1 MKTID
6 RYIVRQIWPPM
17 LLACA
22 MISVV
27 TIGGV
32 IQEQIR
38 ALLDR
43 VPLAPFKIGDLA
55 QLVLYALP
63 TMSGYIV
70 PVTFLLGL
78 LLAFGQMAERGEL
91 IALKAAGVPLK
102 RVLLPVVLTG
112 GLVSGASFLI
122 QDIGQPWA
130 YTRMITL
137 LYSELPLRIT
147 IDQLPVG
154 TTNVYGDWRVHIGSR
169 DADGTLRNI
178 VVMQPME
185 DGSAATFYADAARLV
200 SEPTGPV
207 LEMRDGVFVPE
218 KAEQKAA
225 FATLRKPVPVPDFS
239 KKDVNREQMSLG
251 ELLEA
256 ERRFAAEYA
265 ASGALPVMAELAKF
279 RAELAQRFSFPLM
292 CLVVSVVA
300 APIGARAQR
309 AGRSYTFAAGVM
321 ILLLYFVVART
332 AVPTTLP
339 SLAEALL
346 RAQAPNLALLLLGG
360 FLVWRVDRV

>member
-1 MKTID
+1 
-6 RYIVRQIWPPM
+6 M

-43 VPLAPFKIGDLA
+43 VPLAPFQLSDLA
-55 QLVLYALP
+55 QMILFALP

-112 GLVSGASFLI
+112 ALVSGASFLI
-122 QDIGQPWA
+122 QDLGQPWA
-130 YTRMITL
+130 YTRMVNL

-147 IDQLPVG
+147 IDKLPVG
-154 TTNVYGDWRVHIGSR
+154 STNVYGDWRVHIGAR
-169 DADGTLRNI
+169 DPDGTLRNI
-178 VVMQPME
+178 VVMQPMD
-185 DGSAATFYADAARLV
+185 DGSAATFYADSARLL
-200 SEPTGPV
+200 SEPGGPV

-239 KKDVNREQMSLG
+239 KKDRSREQMALG
-251 ELLEA
+251 ELLHTEQRFSA
-256 ERRFAAEYA
+256 EFAAT
-265 ASGALPVMAELAKF
+265 GALPVMAELAKF
-279 RAELAQRFSFPLM
+279 RGEIAQRLSFPLM
-292 CLVVSVVA
+292 CLVVTIVA

-309 AGRSYTFAAGVM
+309 AGRSYTFAAGVLI
-321 ILLLYFVVART
+321 ILVYFIVARI
-332 AVPTTLP
+332 AVPTDLP
-339 SLAEALL
+339 SLAGMIL
-346 RAQAPNLALLLLGG
+346 RAQAPNLVLVLLGG
-360 FLVWRVDRV
+360 FLVWRVDRI